1 MIEGLE
7 KPKEDVYEDASPE
20 EIAAAEAAEARAM
33 AEEEEK
39 EDYGEY
45 SIF

>member
-1 MIEGLE
+1 MKKILALLLAATLCLAGLT
-7 KPKEDVYEDASPE
+7 AL
-20 EIAAAEAAEARAM
+20 